1 MQYVVR
7 LQDTVSGSKPTVSQ
21 KDKCVQEER
30 ICEHGAKDEGKEA
43 KSEGRGKKRTE
54 TVAQSKNTKSSG
66 GKGGKKN
73 CSGAV

>member
-1 MQYVVR
+1 ME
-7 LQDTVSGSKPTVSQ
+7 Q
-21 KDKCVQEER
+21 KMREKKQKVKV
-30 ICEHGAKDEGKEA
+30 G
-43 KSEGRGKKRTE
+43 GKKRTE

>member
-1 MQYVVR
+1 MAQNPQCLRKINVFKKR
-7 LQDTVSGSKPTVSQ
+7 GFVSMEQ
-21 KDKCVQEER
+21 KMREKKQKVKVGE
-30 ICEHGAKDEGKEA
+30 
-43 KSEGRGKKRTE
+43 KKRTE